1 MIVDEIK
8 NYQFYSSLIANLEEG
23 MSFAQTLISLPEG
36 RYEAEHGIF
45 ALVQENMTTD
55 IADNHFEC
63 HQKYLD
69 VQIIV
74 DGCEEI
80 EWTNSERLEVSIPY
94 QAEKD
99 LELYK
104 GAGQAITILKD
115 QFYIMYPQDAHKC
128 CGHVNG
134 KIYAY
139 KKIVLKLPYQSEK

>member
-8 NYQFYSSLIANLEEG
+8 NYEMYASLINNLEEG
-23 MSFAQTLISLPEG
+23 MNFAQTLIPLPEG

-55 IADNHFEC
+55 ITDNHFES

-69 VQIIV
+69 VQIVV

-80 EWTNSERLEVSIPY
+80 AWANRKRLEVETPY
-94 QAEKD
+94 QPEKD

-104 GAGQAITILKD
+104 GAGQAITVLKD

-128 CGHVNG
+128 CGNVDG
-134 KIYAY
+134 KGYAY
-139 KKIVLKLPYQSEK
+139 KKIVLKLPL